1 MEPKKKLTLTPLFSF
16 FFLLSSCSTA
26 QKVSPPVEVQPVIQS
41 TQFHQIDKLNQR
53 IQELEI
59 KILSLNDKLEANL
72 KQRTPAQA
80 SRKSPIRSTQSQAG
94 PQDEAGERST
104 PVKTKSDPE
113 FGFSDDTSIRS
124 YRKAMIYFQA
134 RKFPEAILELTQF
147 LSNYP
152 DHILAGSAQYFCGES
167 YYQQRE
173 YNLALREFQSVI
185 NSYPHSQHIADTLV
199 RISEI
204 QKLQKNLD
212 QSTGA
217 ASLLNS
223 LFPHSPAATDREK
236 DTSTLVITPT
246 VPVIGRENQTEP
258 SKEVLRNE
266 DHGT

>member
-1 MEPKKKLTLTPLFSF
+1 MEPKKKLTLTLLFSF
-16 FFLLSSCSTA
+16 LILLSSCSTA
-26 QKVSPPVEVQPVIQS
+26 QKVSPPVEAHPVIQS
-41 TQFHQIDKLNQR
+41 AQFDQIDKLNQR
-53 IQELEI
+53 IQELEL
-59 KILSLNDKLEANL
+59 KVLSLNDKLEANL

-80 SRKSPIRSTQSQAG
+80 SSKSLIKATQSQAA
-94 PQDEAGERST
+94 PQDEAGETST
-104 PVKTKSDPE
+104 PIKTKSDPE

-124 YRKAMIYFQA
+124 YRQAMIYFQA

-167 YYQQRE
+167 YYQHKE

-185 NSYPHSQHIADTLV
+185 TSYPHSQHIADTLV

-204 QKLQKNLD
+204 QKLQKNPE
-212 QSTGA
+212 QSAGA
-217 ASLLNS
+217 AALLNS
-223 LFPHSPAATDREK
+223 LFPHSPAAADREK
-236 DTSTLVITPT
+236 DTPNLATTPT
-246 VPVIGRENQTEP
+246 APTIGPENQTEP